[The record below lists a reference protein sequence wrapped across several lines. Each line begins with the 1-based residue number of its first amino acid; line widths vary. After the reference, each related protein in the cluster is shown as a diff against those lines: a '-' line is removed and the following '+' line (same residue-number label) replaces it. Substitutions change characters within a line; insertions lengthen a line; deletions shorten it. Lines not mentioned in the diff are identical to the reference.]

1 MKTIVQRVSRAC
13 VRVEGELVASIDAGV
28 VALVGVERGDGI
40 ADAHVTA
47 RKLAGL
53 RMFPGTKAMDRCLSD
68 VGGAALVISQFTLAG
83 NLRKGRRPSFDRA
96 EDPEKAEPLYMA
108 VAQRLREQGIPTQTG
123 RFAANMQVELVN
135 DGPVTLM
142 IFTDGGAIV

>member
-1 MKTIVQRVSRAC
+1 MKTIIQRVSRAS
-13 VRVEGELVASIDAGV
+13 VSVDGELVGSIGLGV
-28 VALVGVERGDGI
+28 LVLVGVERGDGI
-40 ADAHVTA
+40 ADAQATA
-47 RKLAGL
+47 RKLATL
-53 RMFPGTKAMDRCLSD
+53 RMFPGAKPMDRCLTE

-96 EDPEKAEPLYMA
+96 EDPAKAEPLYMA
-108 VAQRLREQGIPTQTG
+108 VVEQLREQGVPTQTG

-142 IFTDGGAIV
+142 IFTDAGVIV

>member
-1 MKTIVQRVSRAC
+1 M
-13 VRVEGELVASIDAGV
+13 GV
-28 VALVGVERGDGI
+28 LALVGVERGDGI
-40 ADAHVTA
+40 PDAHATA

-53 RMFPGTKAMDRCLSD
+53 RMFAGAKPMDRCLTD

-83 NLRKGRRPSFDRA
+83 SLRKGRRPSFDRA

-108 VAQRLREQGIPTQTG
+108 VVEQLRELGVPTQTG

-142 IFTDGGAIV
+142 IFTSDGAIV